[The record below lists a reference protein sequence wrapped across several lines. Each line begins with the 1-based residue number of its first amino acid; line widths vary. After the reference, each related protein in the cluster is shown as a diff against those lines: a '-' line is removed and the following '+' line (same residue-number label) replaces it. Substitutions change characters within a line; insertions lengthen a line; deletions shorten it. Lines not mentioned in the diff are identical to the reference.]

1 MQPRKA
7 RVQASYQ
14 NYQWEK
20 QHWKGRENPHTGQ
33 DTEKLTLNRDTTKT
47 CPRWHDNVLYCLSPQ
62 RIWVFDT
69 KQVVFELCSLF
80 LGQQG
85 PATSAEVASQLLP
98 ALPAASTHPSATAG
112 NSIHCSLCAS
122 GIPRL
127 IVITTPFTPCKH
139 RGSPKSLHFSETV
152 TYSYNHLCMHML
164 ACEVIKTIK
173 IRTCK
178 HKHWSLHSRFNT
190 PPPH

>member
-20 QHWKGRENPHTGQ
+20 QHWKGRGNPHTGQ
-33 DTEKLTLNRDTTKT
+33 DTEKLTLNRDTAKT
-47 CPRWHDNVLYCLSPQ
+47 CPRWHVNVLPQPSEDLSFWHQASSVWALQPVP
-62 RIWVFDT
+62 RAAGT
-69 KQVVFELCSLF
+69 GHLSRSGL
-80 LGQQG
+80 
-85 PATSAEVASQLLP
+85 TVAACP
-98 ALPAASTHPSATAG
+98 PCCFHPPLS
-112 NSIHCSLCAS
+112 HCSLCAS
-122 GIPRL
+122 GIPGL
-127 IVITTPFTPCKH
+127 IAITTPFTPCKH

-173 IRTCK
+173 IRICK
-178 HKHWSLHSRFNT
+178 HQHWSLHCCFNT